1 MNKPGNSPLTVAD
14 GQSSDLFSGKA
25 SSADTHKAA
34 ASSKGKVRVG
44 AAAERGEATG
54 LGGIGAPGVMG
65 GAKPGGMPGKGSL
78 AMAGGNILD
87 DARPQKSTLLKKNAD
102 AATGNPQNATAQNQ
116 AQNSKYIYDLH
127 RVQFTIFF
135 MPLGSIVD
143 SSFEFREKPFHVE
156 AADSGSELPSKR
168 ACQRRTRSW

>member
-1 MNKPGNSPLTVAD
+1 MNGAG
-14 GQSSDLFSGKA
+14 GQPSDLLSGNA
-25 SSADTHKAA
+25 SSAATQKAA
-34 ASSKGKVRVG
+34 PASKGKVRVS
-44 AAAERGEATG
+44 ADTERGEATG

-65 GAKPGGMPGKGSL
+65 GAKPGGIPSKGGL

-87 DARPQKSTLLKKNAD
+87 DTRPQKSTLLKKKSD
-102 AATGNPQNATAQNQ
+102 AIGGNPQNATAQNQ

-143 SSFEFREKPFHVE
+143 CSFEFREKPFHVE
-156 AADSGSELPSKR
+156 AADSGSELPK
-168 ACQRRTRSW
+168 